1 METIKGRR
9 DYNIGN
15 QVMRIESDINFKYV
29 SIPEQKSSKYRDEV
43 EEFKYQLA
51 PVEAGERS
59 EFFESITF

>member
-15 QVMRIESDINFKYV
+15 RVMRMGEDINIKYV
-29 SIPEQKSSKYRDEV
+29 SVSEQKSSKYRNEI
-43 EEFKYQLA
+43 EELKYQLA

-59 EFFESITF
+59 EFFESIIF